1 MRLPTHPVDTSV
13 HPPIVDRATF
23 QGAVAEH
30 LSREKAHTREGDA
43 IAAERRRL
51 PMTEV
56 PATVTV
62 EGPDGPVPFRD
73 AFEGRS
79 MLVAYFHMWHDGHT
93 WEGQCEG
100 CTFSTAQIQVPE
112 YLNAR
117 DVTLAIF
124 SEGSYAES
132 APYAEFMGYRLPW
145 WSARDCAEDL
155 VQGRGFGLLVCYL
168 RLEDRVFE
176 TWWTTDRGTEVMDWS
191 YGLLDR
197 TVYGRQEPW
206 EDSPV
211 AWPTLREEHA
221 WRVAGRPTAQWRVT
235 DEPATGLPGACGD
248 EPA

>member
-1 MRLPTHPVDTSV
+1 MHLPAHAIDTSA
-13 HPPIVDRATF
+13 HPPVVDRDTWQA
-23 QGAVAEH
+23 AVAEQ
-30 LSREKAHTREGDA
+30 LAREKAHTREGDA
-43 IAAERRRL
+43 LAAARRQL

-56 PATVTV
+56 PATATV
-62 EGPDGPVPFRD
+62 EGPDGPVPFVE

-79 MLVAYFHMWHDGHT
+79 MLVAYFHMWHDGHA

-145 WSARDCAEDL
+145 WSARDAADEL
-155 VQGRGFGLLVCYL
+155 LAGRGFGTLACYL
-168 RLEDRVFE
+168 RLGDRVFE
-176 TWWTTDRGTEVMDWS
+176 TWWTTGRGTEVMDWS

-206 EDSPV
+206 ESSPQG
-211 AWPTLREEHA
+211 WPRLQDEHA

-235 DEPATGLPGACGD
+235 DEPAPGQACTCGG